1 MSESASNSL
10 FDVSSQSGLASPQEP
25 REFIEFE
32 QGNPLVIAEEGNTCH
47 CCSWSSKAKAYK
59 NLLGVSISFMIIFS
73 VYLGVA
79 SLQSSVNESGGIG
92 LASLT
97 IVNFLFTFSS
107 FYTSAVIR
115 LFGTKYTL
123 IVGCIGMSMYTVG
136 NYYLSWYTLIPAA
149 VCVGI
154 TLGPL
159 WASLN
164 VHVTSVAI
172 QYASAS
178 GQKQPHVVALFL
190 GIYTGIFKMAY
201 IPGNIISSVILLNG
215 REENT
220 SFIDTSL
227 GDVCNNTEAA
237 NLDRLYLYILLS
249 VYVIFDIVGIVLLI
263 SFVDHL
269 GTDTKFLSPARMF
282 ELYVKKPFVA
292 TLKMMLNWKLIL
304 IHTLNTLDGFIIT
317 FSLGNFTKVRD
328 LLAYICIHRYFI
340 TGICIR
346 LYWSSLGRFLN
357 WSIWYR

>member
-1 MSESASNSL
+1 MSETGLSASNSL
-10 FDVSSQSGLASPQEP
+10 FDVRRQSELPPPQELKD
-25 REFIEFE
+25 FIECG
-32 QGNPLVIAEEGNTCH
+32 QRNPSVIAKERDTCH

-59 NLLGVSISFMIIFS
+59 NLFGVSISFTIVS
-73 VYLGVA
+73 SAYLGVA
-79 SLQSSVNESGGIG
+79 GLQSSVNESGGIG

-107 FYTSAVIR
+107 FYTSAVVR

-178 GQKQPHVVALFL
+178 GQKQPHVVAFFL
-190 GIYTGIFKMAY
+190 GIYTGILKMAH
-201 IPGNIISSVILLNG
+201 IPGNIISSVILLNA

-220 SFIDTSL
+220 SIIDTSL

-237 NLDRLYLYILLS
+237 NLDRLYLNILLS
-249 VYVIFDIVGIVLLI
+249 VYVIFDIVAIVLLI
-263 SFVDHL
+263 SFADHL
-269 GTDTKFLSPARMF
+269 GTDTKFLSLTRMF

-304 IHTLNTLDGFIIT
+304 IHPMSILDGFVIA
-317 FSLGNFTKVRD
+317 FSLGNFTKV
-328 LLAYICIHRYFI
+328 
-340 TGICIR
+340 
-346 LYWSSLGRFLN
+346 
-357 WSIWYR
+357 SIS